1 MIINSFTNT
10 SRDINRRVTV
20 ICRLWYRLVVLTL
33 VLSLGLVTN
42 ASAVTFDHQTKKAH
56 ERPAWLDK
64 LENQINYEE
73 MMSGMEGRQD
83 RLDNTYLKLMGRLQG
98 KIKEHTSPASSG
110 GGFHDSWSAH
120 QLQQSY
126 LLGPSEAAEKIFKAA
141 HCPSN
146 APVKKYD
153 VTAIN
158 VEITLNQWGDYYP
171 GYMYVLDENIDQ
183 VRKDEKINAKARED
197 ENDPGTISNGL
208 QGDVIQPLV
217 LRANQGDCVRI
228 HFTNQVEDEDAG
240 FQVNGSAMIISSS
253 GLPASAASKGAITAS
268 GESQDFEWMIPI
280 DEQEGSHMIQS
291 HAGRDPSAL
300 GLIGAFIVEPMGSKY
315 LDPWDSKPTES
326 GWEVMITNDGK
337 MDFREF
343 VLFYHEVG
351 DESFRP
357 LNRFGEMIPQRDPLT
372 DAYRPSARA
381 MNYRSE
387 PFGINNLAQQEK
399 KFHYEDESL
408 SYSSYTFGDAPTTIP
423 RSYLGDP
430 AKFRLIHGGGEVFHS
445 HHPHGGSIRWTRS
458 PNREVS
464 LNNLTKAA
472 YDGPVKYP
480 VVRTTSDRVDVEV
493 IGPSEALDLETE
505 CGSGLCQRLAGDF
518 LFHCHVAHHYVA
530 GMWGYWRVYNT
541 LQNGNYPFGST
552 DIMRPLAELP
562 DRKGRIPQ
570 GVSSDKIAGKTMDW
584 FGTKFKVVKKGKSDW
599 TKDTRVVNIKDW
611 VKYMLPPQGR
621 PGHTDDEKGQILSY
635 DGSVWDYAWKGNK
648 ALSERESTDKNPKF
662 KPPHPGK
669 RHPIQ
674 FSPLTGKLAW
684 PHMTPHFGKRV
695 PFARNHGGAPWL
707 EPFHMQTD
715 PGVITKTESGSA
727 RSGPDMEN
735 TGGAKPGEQG
745 RWSLCPPGAG
755 RKQYNLHFINTPI
768 ELSGAIGK
776 TPPVIDKYGLIYV
789 IDEDM
794 AEVKADPKKAIPLV
808 IRANVYDCVDV
819 LLTSEWD
826 DDDFTN
832 FQMSKVNIH
841 PHFFQFD
848 NQASDGVISG
858 FSYDQSMRSYLQFD
872 KKMKDGHHVGMPVPM
887 NAKLLK
893 STKSGDKTV
902 EIEMAHHSTPYH
914 VGADIIVGIEVPNGK
929 DARWIKSITPDPNK
943 GFAKD
948 HKYKITFTEGMTHA
962 HKAGQIVSTEYVRY
976 RWWVDVDVGLV
987 FWHDHAFGATTWP
1000 HGGIGSTIVE
1010 PWGSTY
1016 HDPQTGKQIRSGVV
1030 ADIHGTEPFA
1040 YGRNGSFRELVAQ
1053 LHDTVPHTAQ
1063 LVTAGNPPGLSREN
1077 AIAAGQSISFQMP
1090 TTMLEV
1096 AFPHLNGGTHTSGG
1110 GFNFRAASLSA
1121 RLRSNPDPSKL
1132 FSSKVHGDPSTP
1144 MLRAYLG
1151 DSIVF
1156 RILHG
1161 MMNET
1166 HTFVVSG
1173 HGYRPERYDPQSRVT
1188 NALHIGIA
1196 ERYDLATTAGGYQQM
1211 AGDYIYYDGRT
1222 SHLSEGSW
1230 GIIRVHDKLQKDL
1243 KPLPGNKK
1251 PKRSAK
1257 QLCPK
1262 GAPVKNFSVVAVNT
1276 ALKFNPNAEDEIEVD
1291 FERKL
1296 LLANTDA
1303 KIFALE
1309 GEMAKA
1315 AADGRRPHPLTLRA
1329 NIGECVKIKLT
1340 NRLKKGN
1347 ASLHANNIAFDP
1359 LDSQGINVGNN
1370 PGDQTVKPGKSK
1382 VYTFYA
1388 HPDYN
1393 INGALLWDFGN
1404 LTGNVRDGLYGGI
1417 IIGPKGSVYR
1427 DPETGK
1433 DISLGNS
1440 WKADVIIDKSYPEN
1454 QNLEN
1459 YRDFALYFQD
1469 EDNILGTSFMPYLQN
1484 VAGLTG
1490 VNYRLEPWT
1499 YREDEGCELG
1509 NMFTACVA
1517 ADNDPATPLIK
1528 AHAGDRVMINI
1539 FGAHNEQNQMF
1550 NLDGHQW
1557 RRHLNQ
1563 EGSDMIDVE
1572 EFGGGEYIQA
1582 FIKAGGTYNNPGTY
1596 LWLNARTPYQQ
1607 AGQWGYFK
1615 VLPPGE
1621 RSILPLGGASSKG
1634 VKTASSPQDDRNV
1647 VSKVK
1652 EDRLSMR

>member
-1 MIINSFTNT
+1 MLA
-10 SRDINRRVTV
+10 RVKKGWK
-20 ICRLWYRLVVLTL
+20 CWHAFVVLAMC
-33 VLSLGLVTN
+33 LGLTVS
-42 ASAVTFDHQTKKAH
+42 ASAEVNVSQKGEVSKAEDH
-56 ERPAWLDK
+56 PAWLDK

-83 RLDNTYLKLMGRLQG
+83 RMNRTFGSMMDQLKE
-98 KIKEHTSPASSG
+98 KIQEHAAPASSG
-110 GGFHDSWSAH
+110 GGFHDSWAAH
-120 QLQQSY
+120 QLGQSY
-126 LLGPSEAAEKIFKAA
+126 LLGPSEAAAKVYKGA
-141 HCPSN
+141 HCPSSV
-146 APVKKYD
+146 PVKSYD

-158 VEITLNQWGDYYP
+158 VEITLNQWGDYFP
-171 GYMYVLDENIDQ
+171 GYMYVLTKDLKKVRDEEE
-183 VRKDEKINAKARED
+183 RNAKARGD
-197 ENDPGTISNGL
+197 ELDPGAVTTGL
-208 QGDVIQPLV
+208 QGDAIQPLV

-228 HFTNQVEDEDAG
+228 KVRNQVEDEDVG

-253 GLPASAASKGAITAS
+253 GLPDTAASPGAIIAS
-268 GESQDFEWMIPI
+268 GESQDFEWYIPI
-280 DEQEGSHMIQS
+280 DEQEGSHTIQS

-300 GLIGAFIVEPMGSKY
+300 GLVGAFIVEPRGSKY
-315 LDPWDSKPTES
+315 LDPWTGGPADS
-326 GWEVMITNDGK
+326 GWMVMIANGDAK
-337 MDFREF
+337 DFREF

-357 LNRFGEMIPQRDPLT
+357 LNRYGAMIPQRDPQT

-381 MNYRSE
+381 LNYRSE
-387 PFGINNLAQQEK
+387 PFGINNLAVQEK
-399 KFHYEDESL
+399 MFHFEDESL
-408 SYSSYTFGDAPTTIP
+408 AYSSYTMGDIPTTLP

-445 HHPHGGSIRWTRS
+445 HHPHGGTIRWTRS
-458 PNREVS
+458 PQREPG
-464 LNNLTKAA
+464 LKNLTTAA
-472 YDGPVKYP
+472 WDGPVKYP
-480 VVRTTSDRVDVEV
+480 VVRTTTDRVDVEV
-493 IGPSEALDLETE
+493 IGASEALDLETE

-541 LQNGNYPFGST
+541 LQDGNYPFGST
-552 DIMRPLAELP
+552 DVMRPLQELP
-562 DRKGRIPQ
+562 DRKGRIPH
-570 GVSSDKIAGKTMDW
+570 GVSSDKLVGKTMDW
-584 FGTKFKVVKKGKSDW
+584 FGKKFNVVGKGKSDW
-599 TKDTRVVNIKDW
+599 SKEAPVVNIHDW
-611 VKYMLPPQGR
+611 VKYMLPPQGK

-635 DGSVWDYAWKGNK
+635 DGSVWDYDWKGNT
-648 ALSERESTDKNPKF
+648 ALSEREATYKVVKYISPR
-662 KPPHPGK
+662 PGK

-674 FSPLTGKLAW
+674 FSPKTGKLAW

-695 PFARNHGGAPWL
+695 PFARHHGGAPWL
-707 EPFHMQTD
+707 EPFHMATHTENL
-715 PGVITKTESGSA
+715 PSESGNGN
-727 RSGPDMEN
+727 SGPNVESSAP
-735 TGGAKPGEQG
+735 AKPGEQG
-745 RWSLCPPGAG
+745 RWSLCPGGAG

-768 ELSGAIGK
+768 ELSGAVGK
-776 TPPVIDKYGLIYV
+776 TKPVIDKYGLIYV

-794 AEVKADPKKAIPLV
+794 AAVKADPKKAYPLV
-808 IRANVYDCVDV
+808 IRANVYDCVDL
-819 LLTSEWD
+819 LLTSEWN

-858 FSYDQSMRSYLQFD
+858 FSYDQSMRSYKQFT

-893 STKSGDKTV
+893 PVKAGAKTI
-902 EIEMAHHSTPYH
+902 EIQMAKGATPFH
-914 VGADIIVGIEVPNGK
+914 VGTDIIVGIEVPNKK
-929 DARWIKSITPDPNK
+929 DARWIQSMSPDPDK
-943 GFAKD
+943 KPAKD
-948 HKYKITFTEGMTHA
+948 GKYKITFTQGVSHS
-962 HKAGQIVSTEYVRY
+962 HKKGEIVTTEYVRY
-976 RWWVDVDVGLV
+976 RWWVDADVGLV

-1016 HDPQTGKQIRSGVV
+1016 HDPKTGKLIRSGPV

-1040 YGRNGSFRELVAQ
+1040 FGRNGSFRELVAQ
-1053 LHDTVPHTAQ
+1053 LHDTVPHTSQ
-1063 LVTAGNPPGLSREN
+1063 LVAAGNPPGLSRKN

-1090 TTMLEV
+1090 DDMLEV
-1096 AFPHLNGGTHTSGG
+1096 AFPHLNGGTHTTGG

-1121 RLRSNPDPSKL
+1121 RLLHNKDGSKL

-1144 MLRAYLG
+1144 LLRAYLG
-1151 DSIVF
+1151 DNIMF
-1156 RILHG
+1156 RVLHG

-1173 HGYRPERYDPQSRVT
+1173 HGYRPERYDRDSRVT
-1188 NALHIGIA
+1188 NTIHIGIA

-1211 AGDYIYYDGRT
+1211 AGDYLYYDGRT
-1222 SHLSEGSW
+1222 SHFSEGSW

-1243 KPLPGNKK
+1243 KPLPGHENI
-1251 PKRSAK
+1251 PKSRK
-1257 QLCPK
+1257 TLCPK
-1262 GAPVKNFSVVAVNT
+1262 GAPVKNFSVVAINK
-1276 ALKFNPNAEDEIEVD
+1276 ALKFNPHTEDEIEVD

-1296 LLANTDA
+1296 ILANPEG

-1309 GEMAKA
+1309 GEVAKA
-1315 AADGRRPHPLTLRA
+1315 ADDGHMPHPLTLRA
-1329 NIGECVKIKLT
+1329 NVGDCIKIKLT
-1340 NRLKKGN
+1340 NRLKEGKV
-1347 ASLHANNIAFDP
+1347 SLHANNIAFDP
-1359 LDSQGINVGNN
+1359 MDSQGINVGNN
-1370 PGDQTVKPGKSK
+1370 PGDQTVAPGKSK
-1382 VYTFYA
+1382 VYNFYA

-1393 INGALLWDFGN
+1393 INAALIWDFGN
-1404 LTGNVRDGLYGGI
+1404 LTQNVRDGLFGAI
-1417 IIGPKGSVYR
+1417 IIGPRGSVYR

-1433 DISLGNS
+1433 DISMGNS

-1454 QNLEN
+1454 AHLSN
-1459 YRDFALYFQD
+1459 YRDYALYFQD

-1490 VNYRLEPWT
+1490 VNYRLEPWS

-1509 NMFTACVA
+1509 NMFTPCVA
-1517 ADNDPATPLIK
+1517 AESDPATPVLK
-1528 AHAGDRVMINI
+1528 AHAGDRVMINV
-1539 FGAHNEQNQMF
+1539 FGAHSEQNQMF

-1563 EGSDMIDVE
+1563 ENSDMIDVE

-1582 FIKAGGTYNNPGTY
+1582 FFTAGGTYQNPGTY

-1615 VLPPGE
+1615 VLPAGD
-1621 RSILPLGGASSKG
+1621 RSILPLSNVTPKG
-1634 VKTASSPQDDRNV
+1634 VKSASG
-1647 VSKVK
+1647 SKD
-1652 EDRLSMR
+1652 ERLSMHQ